1 MLKFWLQSRISK
13 LLVLGCALYCVQIL
27 YSSRIWHNIV
37 AHRMLLA
44 SQNNRNASLVGSVLL
59 SILGDT
65 STAVL
70 IVGSGLMGV
79 GMASVYATGKLS
91 LSTFYISLSSLKH
104 THSLILFFY
113 NALNTYNHATLGAW
127 MWLTLVLNSKYFH
140 LQQLFIS
147 NLV

>member
-1 MLKFWLQSRISK
+1 
-13 LLVLGCALYCVQIL
+13 
-27 YSSRIWHNIV
+27 
-37 AHRMLLA
+37 MLLA
-44 SQNNRNASLVGSVLL
+44 SQNNMNASLVGSVLL

-104 THSLILFFY
+104 THSLILSLILFFY
-113 NALNTYNHATLGAW
+113 NALNTYNHATLGA
-127 MWLTLVLNSKYFH
+127 
-140 LQQLFIS
+140 
-147 NLV
+147 